1 MSAARAS
8 VRIRLNMA
16 TSEILV
22 ADEMPAGRCGFV
34 RASLPPSTAL
44 YRPPRPRPRI
54 NLPNPLENHPPPLDP
69 AEMLPV
75 VLQRGCIEPQR
86 RVATRSGRR
95 RHQRGEPVI
104 HRRAQR
110 RVYPRDQV
118 PQRHRVLPAGQAQHR
133 ANGCRAAAFEIE
145 CRERLAQ
152 RGRRVLHERRARSP
166 PPPPP
171 GARHP
176 QSPQGHDRATP
187 PPWDPDAAGR
197 ARQTPPPPP
206 PPPPGRGAP

>member
-75 VLQRGCIEPQR
+75 VLQRGYVEPQR

-110 RVYPRDQV
+110 RVYPRDEV
-118 PQRHRVLPAGQAQHR
+118 PQRHRVLRAGHPQHR

-145 CRERLAQ
+145 CRERFSQL
-152 RGRRVLHERRARSP
+152 GRRVLHERPARSP
-166 PPPPP
+166 PPPP
-171 GARHP
+171 
-176 QSPQGHDRATP
+176 
-187 PPWDPDAAGR
+187 AA
-197 ARQTPPPPP
+197 APPPPSP
-206 PPPPGRGAP
+206 HGTAPATA

>member
-34 RASLPPSTAL
+34 RASLPPPTAL

-75 VLQRGCIEPQR
+75 VLQRGCVEPQR

-118 PQRHRVLPAGQAQHR
+118 PPRPPVPRAG
-133 ANGCRAAAFEIE
+133 
-145 CRERLAQ
+145 
-152 RGRRVLHERRARSP
+152 P
-166 PPPPP
+166 PPPRAP
-171 GARHP
+171 GWPAP
-176 QSPQGHDRATP
+176 AFAT
-187 PPWDPDAAGR
+187 
-197 ARQTPPPPP
+197 
-206 PPPPGRGAP
+206 